1 MIDQENYLL
10 ELDKLAFP
18 TVNYH
23 QEIGYGLSS
32 VNFFALAMG
41 LFMFAAPMMG
51 WIGYES
57 PTLGTAFMFGGICE
71 YLIGFYDWY
80 RGSTMLSFVDF
91 IFGILHLVYYYV
103 ADIAKYQPINAPYY
117 CSYMQG
123 VFYCLWFAILLFVI
137 ISLKGRGCMY
147 IIYMFILALATVFMI
162 IWEFSQNEWPRKA
175 AGYCIFIATIFIWY
189 TGLGRLMNSIYY
201 CDKAPL
207 IYPYW

>member
-1 MIDQENYLL
+1 
-10 ELDKLAFP
+10 
-18 TVNYH
+18 
-23 QEIGYGLSS
+23 
-32 VNFFALAMG
+32 
-41 LFMFAAPMMG
+41 
-51 WIGYES
+51 
-57 PTLGTAFMFGGICE
+57 
-71 YLIGFYDWY
+71 
-80 RGSTMLSFVDF
+80 
-91 IFGILHLVYYYV
+91 
-103 ADIAKYQPINAPYY
+103 
-117 CSYMQG
+117 MQG

-137 ISLKGRGCMY
+137 ISLRGRGCMY